1 VTRYSQRTNE
11 FSKVKV
17 PWT

>member
-1 VTRYSQRTNE
+1 VTRYSQWTNE

-17 PWT
+17 QWT